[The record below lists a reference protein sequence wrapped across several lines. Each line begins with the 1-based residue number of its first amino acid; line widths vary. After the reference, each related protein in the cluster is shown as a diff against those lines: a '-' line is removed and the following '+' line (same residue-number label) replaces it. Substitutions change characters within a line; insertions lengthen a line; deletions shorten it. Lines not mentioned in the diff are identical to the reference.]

1 MKILLDKN
9 EFLFDDIISLIN
21 NQIEESVYL
30 EFKSSDSLEKSDR
43 KKKDISKDISSFA
56 NSDGGII
63 IYGIKEDNHKA
74 SELSFIDGNIFTKE
88 WLEQIIQSSIKRPIP
103 DLQIFPIREDNRID
117 RSIYVVKIPESYDSP
132 HMCIDNRFYKR
143 NNFQSFPM
151 EEYEIRRLFN
161 KSLKTKLIFDGFS
174 TGVKKK
180 ESFDPRDKQD
190 YVISFL
196 VQNISNAI
204 EKD

>member
-1 MKILLDKN
+1 
-9 EFLFDDIISLIN
+9 
-21 NQIEESVYL
+21 
-30 EFKSSDSLEKSDR
+30 
-43 KKKDISKDISSFA
+43 
-56 NSDGGII
+56 
-63 IYGIKEDNHKA
+63 
-74 SELSFIDGNIFTKE
+74 
-88 WLEQIIQSSIKRPIP
+88 
-103 DLQIFPIREDNRID
+103 
-117 RSIYVVKIPESYDSP
+117 
-132 HMCIDNRFYKR
+132 
-143 NNFQSFPM
+143 M

-204 EKD
+204 EKDYKINISITDFDESIKFFMPREYPSTFFPINNGIQISVSNTSPIFQGEVISAAALGITVSSNQQTMIEQITNGIVELKLFFSNGIDEVKYNLSDLFS